1 MRIVSRQTDD
11 LKSIGEDESE
21 GLESGFGQLR
31 QVKVKG
37 LHLPVVL
44 PNFLV
49 LILQFLVIDTPHA

>member
-11 LKSIGEDESE
+11 LKSIGEDESAGSE
-21 GLESGFGQLR
+21 CGFGQLR

-49 LILQFLVIDTPHA
+49 PILQFLVIDTPHA